1 MKPTLALM
9 TLGGAPNS
17 VRGMGLVALSALSG
31 TVANAFVRH
40 LTGQLDPV
48 EIAFFRALIG
58 LLLLSTLLVR
68 YGVAPL
74 KTRRLGTYAVRG
86 VLVATSIVLFYKGL
100 GLVPLAKATALNLSA
115 PLFATVLAVVVLGE
129 PIRARRMAALAVGFV
144 GMLVILRPGW
154 GTPGLGD
161 VYVIASALVFSIVTI
176 FLKILART
184 ESTLTMSL
192 YAGIVMTP
200 ATLAMALPVWQT
212 PTLVQLAWLVGVGTF
227 SVLAQL
233 MFVQGIRQA
242 EVTAIAPVGFVRL
255 LWAAL
260 VGYLFFAEVPDAW
273 TWLGGIM
280 IFFSVTYIAWRERRG
295 QGTKP
300 APSRSG

>member
-1 MKPTLALM
+1 MKTTLALM

-17 VRGMGLVALSALSG
+17 VRGMVLVALSALSG

-40 LTGQLDPV
+40 LSSQLDPV

-58 LLLLSTLLVR
+58 LLLLSTMLVR
-68 YGVAPL
+68 YGLGPL
-74 KTRRLGTYAVRG
+74 KTHRLGLYAVRG
-86 VLVATSIVLFYKGL
+86 VLVATSIVLFYMGL
-100 GLVPLAKATALNLSA
+100 NLVPLAKATALNLSA

-129 PIRARRMAALAVGFV
+129 PIRARRIAALAVGFF

-154 GTPGLGD
+154 EGLALGD
-161 VYVIASALVFSIVTI
+161 AYVIASALVFSCVTI
-176 FLKILART
+176 FLKILSRT

-200 ATLAMALPVWQT
+200 VTLALSLPVWQT
-212 PTLVQLAWLVGVGTF
+212 PTLTQLPWLVGVGTF

-255 LWAAL
+255 LWAAF

-280 IFFSVTYIAWRERRG
+280 IFASVTYIAWRERRG
-295 QGTKP
+295 QEEKE
-300 APSRSG
+300 APSHSG

>member
-1 MKPTLALM
+1 M

-48 EIAFFRALIG
+48 EIAFFRALVG
-58 LLLLSTLLVR
+58 LLLLSTMLVR

-100 GLVPLAKATALNLSA
+100 ALVPLAKATALNLSA

-129 PIRARRMAALAVGFV
+129 PIRARRIAALAVGFV

-200 ATLAMALPVWQT
+200 VTLAMALPVWQT
-212 PTLVQLAWLVGVGTF
+212 PTLTQMAWLVGVGAF

-233 MFVQGIRQA
+233 LFVQGIRQA
-242 EVTAIAPVGFVRL
+242 DVTAIAPVGFVRL

-280 IFFSVTYIAWRERRG
+280 IFASVTYIAWRESRG
-295 QGTKP
+295 KEKK
-300 APSRSG
+300 ADAA

>member
-1 MKPTLALM
+1 MKPPHALM
-9 TLGGAPNS
+9 TLGGAPNT

-31 TVANAFVRH
+31 TVGNAMVRH
-40 LTGQLDPV
+40 LTVQMDPF

-68 YGVAPL
+68 YGLAPL
-74 KTRRLGTYAVRG
+74 KTRRLGFYAVRG
-86 VLVATSIVLFYKGL
+86 VLIATSIVLFYKGL
-100 GLVPLAKATALNLSA
+100 TLVPLAKATALNLSA

-129 PIRARRMAALAVGFV
+129 PIRARRIAALAVGFI

-154 GTPGLGD
+154 GDPGLGD
-161 VYVIASALVFSIVTI
+161 FYVIASALAFSIITI
-176 FLKILART
+176 VIKVLSRT
-184 ESTLTMSL
+184 ESSLTMSL
-192 YAGIVMTP
+192 YAGIFMTP
-200 ATLAMALPVWQT
+200 VTFALALPVWET
-212 PTLVQLAWLVGVGTF
+212 PTLTQMAWLVGVGAF

-233 MFVQGIRQA
+233 LFVQGIRQA
-242 EVTAIAPVGFVRL
+242 DVTAIAPVGFVRL

-280 IFFSVTYIAWRERRG
+280 IFASVTYITWRERRG
-295 QGTKP
+295 QGAKM

>member
-1 MKPTLALM
+1 MTAPLALIS
-9 TLGGAPNS
+9 LGVTPNS

-31 TVANAFVRH
+31 TVSNAFVRH

-58 LLLLSTLLVR
+58 LLLLSTMLVR
-68 YGVAPL
+68 YGFAPL
-74 KTRRLGTYAVRG
+74 KTRRQGLYAVRG
-86 VLVATSIVLFYKGL
+86 VLIATSIILFYKGL
-100 GLVPLAKATALNLSA
+100 TLVPLAKATALNLSA
-115 PLFATVLAVVVLGE
+115 PLFATMLAVIVLGE
-129 PIRARRMAALAVGFV
+129 RIHARRIAALAVGFF

-154 GTPGLGD
+154 GDSALGNS
-161 VYVIASALVFSIVTI
+161 YVIASALTFSIVTI
-176 FLKILART
+176 FLKILSRT

-200 ATLAMALPVWQT
+200 ATFAMALPVWQT
-212 PTLVQLAWLVGVGTF
+212 PTLTQMAWLVGVGAF

-233 MFVQGIRQA
+233 LFVQGIRQA
-242 EVTAIAPVGFVRL
+242 DVTAIAPVGFVRL

-260 VGYLFFAEVPDAW
+260 VGYLFFSEVPDAW

-280 IFFSVTYIAWRERRG
+280 IFASVTYIAWCERRG
-295 QGTKP
+295 QGEKA
-300 APSRSG
+300 APGRLE